1 MNEKRLFWMVIDTL
15 IDKINNGT
23 NTENER
29 RAILRLELE
38 LDRCL
43 VDKEPTKDI
52 EMLLNATKMA
62 NFGKEGA

>member
-38 LDRCL
+38 FDRCL

-52 EMLLNATKMA
+52 ETLLNATKRA

>member
-38 LDRCL
+38 LDRRL

-52 EMLLNATKMA
+52 ETLLDATKRA